1 MEENATI
8 EDQSEVLDDSQK
20 LVKNYMWWSMGAG
33 LVPVPL
39 VDMAAVTGVQMKMLA
54 DISRAY
60 DVKFT
65 EDAGRKIVLSLLGS
79 LIPNGLA
86 RGFLGSLLK
95 MVPVVGTIMGTISM
109 SVFSGATTYAIG
121 KLFIQHYETGGTLL
135 DLDVKKMNDFFQEK
149 FAEGQKMA
157 AEMGKKNKQ

>member
-1 MEENATI
+1 MDEKTMND
-8 EDQSEVLDDSQK
+8 DQPEIMDDNQK

-39 VDMAAVTGVQMKMLA
+39 VDMAAVTGVQLKMLA
-54 DISRAY
+54 DLSRAY

-95 MVPVVGTIMGTISM
+95 IIPVVGTVMGTISM
-109 SVFSGATTYAIG
+109 SAFSGAATYAIG
-121 KLFIQHYETGGTLL
+121 KLFIQHYEAGGTLL
-135 DLDVKKMNDFFQEK
+135 DLDVTQMNDFFKEK
-149 FAEGQKMA
+149 FAEGQNIAKD
-157 AEMGKKNKQ
+157 MGKEKKK

>member
-1 MEENATI
+1 MDEKTMT
-8 EDQSEVLDDSQK
+8 EDQPEILDDNQK

-39 VDMAAVTGVQMKMLA
+39 VDMAAVTGVQLKMLA
-54 DISRAY
+54 DLSRAY

-95 MVPVVGTIMGTISM
+95 IVPVVGTVMGTISM
-109 SVFSGATTYAIG
+109 SAFSGAATYAIG
-121 KLFIQHYETGGTLL
+121 KLFIQHYEAGGTLL
-135 DLDVKKMNDFFQEK
+135 DLDVTQMNDFFKEK
-149 FAEGQKMA
+149 FAEGQNIAKD
-157 AEMGKKNKQ
+157 MGKEKKK

>member
-1 MEENATI
+1 
-8 EDQSEVLDDSQK
+8 
-20 LVKNYMWWSMGAG
+20 MWWSMGAG

-39 VDMAAVTGVQMKMLA
+39 VDMAAVTGVQLKMLA
-54 DISRAY
+54 DLSRAY

-95 MVPVVGTIMGTISM
+95 IIPVVGTVMGTISM
-109 SVFSGATTYAIG
+109 SAFSGAATYAIG
-121 KLFIQHYETGGTLL
+121 KLFIQHYEAGGTLL
-135 DLDVKKMNDFFQEK
+135 DLDVTQMNDFFKEK
-149 FAEGQKMA
+149 FAEGQNIAKD
-157 AEMGKKNKQ
+157 MGEEKKK

>member
-1 MEENATI
+1 MT
-8 EDQSEVLDDSQK
+8 EDQPEILDDNQK

-39 VDMAAVTGVQMKMLA
+39 VDMAAVTGVQLKMLA
-54 DISRAY
+54 DLSRAY

-95 MVPVVGTIMGTISM
+95 IVPVVGTVMGTISM
-109 SVFSGATTYAIG
+109 SAFSGAATYAIG
-121 KLFIQHYETGGTLL
+121 KLFIQHYEAGGTLL
-135 DLDVKKMNDFFQEK
+135 DLDVTQMNDFFKEK
-149 FAEGQKMA
+149 FAEGQNIAKD
-157 AEMGKKNKQ
+157 MGKEKKK

>member
-1 MEENATI
+1 M
-8 EDQSEVLDDSQK
+8 DDNQK

-39 VDMAAVTGVQMKMLA
+39 VDMAAVTGVQLKMLA
-54 DISRAY
+54 DLSRAY

-95 MVPVVGTIMGTISM
+95 IIPVVGTVMGTISM
-109 SVFSGATTYAIG
+109 SAFSGAATYAIG
-121 KLFIQHYETGGTLL
+121 KLFIQHYEAGGTLL
-135 DLDVKKMNDFFQEK
+135 DLDVTQMNDFFKEK
-149 FAEGQKMA
+149 FAEGQNIAKD
-157 AEMGKKNKQ
+157 MGKEKKLHGL